1 MYIVQIHS
9 PTQHQYSLPSI
20 SLTQSDS
27 ISIEKITNPPH
38 SKNAA
43 TTEIHQMQWSTA
55 AHHME
60 ASACKPLL
68 QTWHIPTQSIALIT
82 MQHQPPTKP
91 GTHHYLMG
99 TMLSRDRK
107 LHTRRCHNLTS
118 TPLPNAM
125 DPQHQEIPCLYS
137 RVIVLEQTLVT
148 PVPFWMSP
156 YNTQGMPQP

>member
-9 PTQHQYSLPSI
+9 PTQHQYSLSSI
-20 SLTQSDS
+20 SLTQSDC
-27 ISIEKITNPPH
+27 ISIEKITNPPY

-68 QTWHIPTQSIALIT
+68 QTWHIPTQSITLIT

-91 GTHHYLMG
+91 STHHYLMG
-99 TMLSRDRK
+99 RMLSRDRN
-107 LHTRRCHNLTS
+107 LILEDVTTSLPHLYPMQWIPSTRKYHVMFKGDC
-118 TPLPNAM
+118 P
-125 DPQHQEIPCLYS
+125 
-137 RVIVLEQTLVT
+137 
-148 PVPFWMSP
+148 
-156 YNTQGMPQP
+156 